1 MKKRILSL
9 FLVMA
14 TILSMCTGFASAA
27 DSEEGALGDM
37 DIYNGGYELSYLCVN
52 GAVKTMKYTYFKH
65 INAAGV
71 EKEIPAYCVNPT
83 TAGVPQTVAEGE
95 SIKYKASSYATD
107 PKVVGIIANGYPH
120 RGLSELK
127 LDNKYQAYYAT
138 KVALWCYLLSTWD
151 INKVTVNPNLTGLE
165 AERAQKM
172 LAAVKDIYTRG
183 IWWTS
188 IPQPVITATP
198 DKEYA
203 YNTTIDGD
211 EYKQQVF
218 TLHSESWVGGYDI
231 DVAFAVPDDV
241 PTGTRIVDMDNNDI
255 TAVRTSATGGGYDGQ
270 FKVLYP
276 ADSVSGDTGSVKL
289 NFHATVYKYAVM
301 YAVCAEAKYGTLQNY
316 MCDTDP
322 VTEMNLSAFSKF
334 AVESETP
341 PEDTP
346 DTSLIIKKV
355 ETGTTTPLSGAI
367 FEVKDPD
374 GTVIGSFVSDANG
387 RIVIPCSKS
396 GNYVVTETTAPA
408 YHLLS
413 QIQTKTVQVVFGRS
427 STVTFE
433 NAPYGNLRVEKI
445 DTDTGAKLEG
455 AVVRVKNLKTGATYT
470 ATTMTGGSTT
480 FSELEPGSYAVTEIT
495 APNGYVLDSTVHNIN
510 VVSGQS
516 VTCSLKNSAKLG
528 LTIVKF
534 DSKTLERMPN
544 TSFEVY
550 RDAKL
555 LGTYTTDQLGEI
567 TLTDL
572 TPGTYLVKEV
582 SADSSHIVNS
592 TPQQIELTAG
602 DGILQ
607 LIFLNDVKPG
617 IHLIKVDSATL
628 KALPNATFKISMVG
642 GTFTKEF
649 TTGVNGTI
657 DLTALEP
664 GAYTVQE
671 TAAPA
676 GYLIDDA
683 IRTIQIN
690 GNENASFVFTDTPKP
705 SFSLVKLDSFTGN
718 YLGGATFRIAKIEDG
733 SHYLDR
739 VTDANGGIHIE
750 DLEPGVY
757 SVQEI
762 AAPEGYVLDS
772 TEYHVELFA
781 GQDSQIVIQNDQKP
795 DLLIRKVDADT
806 GKPLSGAT
814 FIVKHA
820 DGSTV
825 TTVTTGAN
833 GEVLLENLNPG
844 VYQVT
849 ETSAPAGYLL
859 NNTAQLITLVSNR
872 VGTLIFENSAKPSLT
887 INKVD
892 SITGDPIKG
901 AKFHIT
907 YASKN
912 TFSGEI
918 NDLGDYYSD
927 ENGKIILTELKDGW
941 YRIEETQP
949 ADGYALKDPS
959 IQQVYIKG
967 GENKSVTFE
976 NVPLNGLVIKKTD
989 ADTGEVLQGAKF
1001 EIRYL
1006 SGVSGTGGTTIGTYT
1021 TSANGTIVLNRLKA
1035 GTYVVEEV
1043 QAPDG
1048 YEITEAAKTVYVT
1061 DNEQAVVSVEF
1072 ADKANSGLYVKKI
1085 DSVTG
1090 KALSGATF
1098 KITTS
1103 AGTVVGTGNGEFKT
1117 DANGVIHLTNLQ
1129 PDTYVVQEIQAPKGY
1144 ILDKESQTVKVK
1156 ADGTYTLTFKNA
1168 PEGTLIIHKIDSV
1181 TKKPL
1186 AGAEFKVTTSDG
1198 KVVDH
1203 AGGAV
1208 SSNGVYTTDKNGSI
1222 QLTGLQP
1229 NTYIVTETMAPS
1241 GYVLDTKPQTVVV
1254 NAADSQT
1261 LTFANPPEGTLTIH
1275 KIDSVTKKPLS
1286 GAEFKVTTSDGKVVD
1301 QAGGAISSNGIYT
1314 TDDNGTIQI
1323 TGLQPNT
1330 YIVTET
1336 KAPSGYVLITA
1347 PQTVVVNAADTQ
1359 TLTFANPPEGALI
1372 INKLDHDT
1380 KMPLE
1385 GAIFKVTTSTGAFVA
1400 TAGGSISSNG
1410 LYTTDEDGTIM
1421 ITGLQPDTY
1430 VVTEIEAPKGYNLD
1444 SSPQTVVVTTHDTQ
1458 TLNFF
1463 DTKIGGLQII
1473 KQDEDTG
1480 ERLKGAQFEV
1490 RKMNGEIIGTY
1501 TTDSRGVITI
1511 PQAESGWYTVT
1522 ELKAP
1527 TGYELDTT
1535 PNNVCVKD
1543 GETAT
1548 LTITNKETA
1557 SIMIHKVDAATGKG
1571 IYGVTFI
1578 LYDSGKNPI
1587 GEYTSDQS
1595 GYVYIRNEL
1604 TEGKYYI
1611 RELEA
1616 AEGYILDEQYKT
1628 VWVEAGK
1635 CSQITWK
1642 NTAVTGQIQIR
1653 KYAAEANTVTGDAA
1667 GTELAGAVYE
1677 ITQARSGS
1685 VVGYITTDAHGIAAS
1700 SALPLGRYYVR
1711 EVTAPAYY
1719 QVNSEKMEAEI
1730 EYAGQIIKLSQ
1741 YDKAAVL
1748 GTTIKKVGN
1757 YEIQPGQTMR
1767 YDFSGIA
1774 NTSNVPLNN
1783 FYWHDRIPTDATRGI
1798 SITTGTYSSRL
1809 YYRVTYKTNVND
1821 YRVLASNLLT
1831 TNNYSLTLSATALGL
1846 GYGEYVTD
1854 VRYEFGTVPSSFKS
1868 VLKPTMTVQVLG
1880 TVSNGYQIINRADVG
1895 GKYLNEWQTAKTSWV
1910 TKVFKFATSTTLP
1923 KTGY

>member
-1 MKKRILSL
+1 MKKRLLSL
-9 FLVMA
+9 FLVAA

-27 DSEEGALGDM
+27 NSEDGALGEV

-65 INAAGV
+65 INALGV

-83 TAGVPQTVAEGE
+83 TKGVPQSVAEGE
-95 SIKYKASSYATD
+95 SIRYKASTYATD
-107 PKVVGIIANGYPH
+107 PKIVGIIASGYPH

-127 LDNKYQAYYAT
+127 LENKYQAYYAT

-151 INKVTVNPNLTGLE
+151 INKVTVNPNLTGVE

-172 LAAVKDIYTRG
+172 LVAVKDIYARG

-188 IPQPVITATP
+188 IPQAVITATP

-203 YNTTIDGD
+203 YPTTVDGTQ
-211 EYKQQVF
+211 YKQQVF
-218 TLHSESWVGGYDI
+218 TVHSDSWVCDYDI
-231 DVAFAVPDDV
+231 DVSYASPDDV
-241 PTGTRIVDMDNNDI
+241 PEGTRIVDMDNNDI
-255 TAVRTSATGGGYDGQ
+255 TAITTKGTGDGYEGK
-270 FKVLYP
+270 FKILYP
-276 ADSVSGDTGSVKL
+276 VDAVDGNTGSVQL
-289 NFHATVYKYAVM
+289 NFHAAVYKYAVM
-301 YAVCAEAKYGTLQNY
+301 YALCAEVSKYGTLQNY

-322 VTEMNLSAFSKF
+322 TTVMNLSAYSKY
-334 AVESETP
+334 AADQVDS
-341 PEDTP
+341 PEDVP
-346 DTSLIIKKV
+346 DTSLIINKV
-355 ETGTTTPLSGAI
+355 ETGTNTPLSGAI

-374 GTVIGSFVSDANG
+374 GIVIGSFSTGANG
-387 RIVIPCSKS
+387 RIVIPCDKS

-413 QIQTKTVQVVFGRS
+413 QIQTKTVQVVYGES

-433 NAPYGNLRVEKI
+433 NAPYGDLRVEKV
-445 DTDTGAKLEG
+445 DADTGAKLNG
-455 AVVRVKNLKTGATYT
+455 AVVKVQNLATGATYSGTTT
-470 ATTMTGGSTT
+470 AAGVAT
-480 FSELEPGSYAVTEIT
+480 FTELQPGSYAVTEVT
-495 APNGYVLDSTVHNIN
+495 APNGYLLDSTTHNIN
-510 VVSGQS
+510 VTSGES
-516 VTCSLKNSAKLG
+516 VTCTLKNSAKPG
-528 LTIVKF
+528 LRIIKF
-534 DSKTLERMPN
+534 DSKTLQTLPN

-550 RDAKL
+550 RDAQL
-555 LGTYTTDQLGEI
+555 IGTFTTDQLGEI

-572 TPGTYLVKEV
+572 QPGTYLVKEI
-582 SADSSHIVNS
+582 STDSSHIVNS
-592 TPQQIELTAG
+592 TPQQIELTSG
-602 DGILQ
+602 SGILQ
-607 LIFLNDVKPG
+607 LVFLNDIKPG
-617 IHLIKVDSATL
+617 IHLIKVDSSTL
-628 KALPNATFKISMVG
+628 APLPNATFRISMVG
-642 GTFTKEF
+642 GTFSKEF
-649 TTGVNGTI
+649 TTGVDGTI
-657 DLTALEP
+657 DLNDLEP
-664 GAYTVQE
+664 GAYTVE
-671 TAAPA
+671 EVTAPN
-676 GYLIDDA
+676 GYLIDHS

-690 GNENASFVFTDTPKP
+690 GNENASFVFTNTPKP

-739 VTDANGGIHIE
+739 ITDANGMIHIE

-757 SVQEI
+757 SIQEI
-762 AAPEGYVLDS
+762 AVPEGYVLD
-772 TEYHVELFA
+772 TFEYHVELFP

-795 DLLIRKVDADT
+795 DLKIIKLDSDT
-806 GKPLSGAT
+806 GKPLAGAT
-814 FIVKHA
+814 FIVKRA
-820 DGSTV
+820 DGATV
-825 TTVTTGAN
+825 TTVTTNQN
-833 GEVLLENLNPG
+833 GEVLIENLDPG
-844 VYQVT
+844 VYQIT

-859 NNTAQLITLVSNR
+859 NNQAQLITLVANH
-872 VGTLIFENSAKPSLT
+872 VGTVIFENAAKPSLT

-901 AKFHIT
+901 AKFHIV
-907 YASKN
+907 YASNN
-912 TFSGEI
+912 TFTGEI

-927 ENGKIILTELKDGW
+927 ANGQIILTDLNDGW

-959 IQQVYIKG
+959 VQQVFISG
-967 GENKSVTFE
+967 GESKSVTFE
-976 NVPLNGLVIKKTD
+976 NVPLNGLVIKKVD
-989 ADTGEVLQGAKF
+989 ADTGAVLQGAKF

-1006 SGVSGTGGTTIGTYT
+1006 SGTSGTGGTTIGTYT

-1043 QAPDG
+1043 QAPAG
-1048 YEITEAAKTVYVT
+1048 YEITEAAKTVYIT
-1061 DNEQAVVSVEF
+1061 GNEQAVVSIEF
-1072 ADKANSGLYVKKI
+1072 ADKSNSGLYVKKV

-1090 KALSGATF
+1090 KALSGAIF

-1144 ILDKESQTVKVK
+1144 VLDKESQTVQVK
-1156 ADGTYTLTFKNA
+1156 ANGTYTLTFRNA
-1168 PEGTLIIHKIDSV
+1168 
-1181 TKKPL
+1181 
-1186 AGAEFKVTTSDG
+1186 
-1198 KVVDH
+1198 
-1203 AGGAV
+1203 
-1208 SSNGVYTTDKNGSI
+1208 
-1222 QLTGLQP
+1222 
-1229 NTYIVTETMAPS
+1229 
-1241 GYVLDTKPQTVVV
+1241 
-1254 NAADSQT
+1254 
-1261 LTFANPPEGTLTIH
+1261 
-1275 KIDSVTKKPLS
+1275 
-1286 GAEFKVTTSDGKVVD
+1286 
-1301 QAGGAISSNGIYT
+1301 
-1314 TDDNGTIQI
+1314 
-1323 TGLQPNT
+1323 
-1330 YIVTET
+1330 
-1336 KAPSGYVLITA
+1336 
-1347 PQTVVVNAADTQ
+1347 
-1359 TLTFANPPEGALI
+1359 PEGALI

-1380 KMPLE
+1380 KKPLE
-1385 GAIFKVTTSTGAFVA
+1385 GAIFKVTTSTGEFVA
-1400 TAGGSISSNG
+1400 NAGGSISSNG
-1410 LYTTDEDGTIM
+1410 LYTTDEDGTIL
-1421 ITGLQPDTY
+1421 ITGLQPNTY
-1430 VVTEIEAPKGYNLD
+1430 VVTEVEAPDGYNLD
-1444 SSPQTVVVTTHDTQ
+1444 SDPQTVVVNTNDTQ
-1458 TLNFF
+1458 TLTFY

-1473 KQDEDTG
+1473 KQDEDSG

-1501 TTDSRGVITI
+1501 TTDSKGVITI
-1511 PQAESGWYTVT
+1511 PEAESGWYTVT

-1527 TGYELDTT
+1527 SGYELDAT
-1535 PNNVCVKD
+1535 PNQVYVKD

-1557 SIMIHKVDAATGKG
+1557 SIMIHKVDAKTGKG

-1595 GYVYIRNEL
+1595 GYVYIKDEL
-1604 TEGKYYI
+1604 TAGKYFI

-1628 VWVEAGK
+1628 VWVEPGK

-1685 VVGYITTDAHGIAAS
+1685 VVGYITTNAHGVAAS
-1700 SALPLGRYYVR
+1700 DALPLGRYYVR

-1719 QVNSEKMEAEI
+1719 QLNSEKMEAEI

-1741 YDKAAVL
+1741 YDKAAAL
-1748 GTTIKKVGN
+1748 GVTIKKVGN
-1757 YEIQPGQTMR
+1757 YEVQPGQSMR

-1774 NTSNVPLNN
+1774 NTSNVPLNSY
-1783 FYWHDRIPTDATRGI
+1783 YWHDRIPTDATRGVTL
-1798 SITTGTYSSRL
+1798 TTGTYSTRL

-1831 TNNYSLTLSATALGL
+1831 SNNYSLTLSATALGL
-1846 GYGEYVTD
+1846 GAGEYVTD
-1854 VRYEFGTVPSSFKS
+1854 VRLEFGTVPSGFKS
-1868 VLKPTMTVQVLG
+1868 VIKPSMTVQVLG
-1880 TVSNGYQIINRADVG
+1880 TVANNYQIINRADVG

-1910 TKVFKFATSTTLP
+1910 TKVYRFTSNTTLP
-1923 KTGY
+1923 KTGF

>member
-1 MKKRILSL
+1 MKKRFLSL

-27 DSEEGALGDM
+27 DSEEGALGDV

-203 YNTTIDGD
+203 YNSTIDGAA
-211 EYKQQVF
+211 YKQQVF

-301 YAVCAEAKYGTLQNY
+301 YAVCAETKYGTLQNY

-334 AVESETP
+334 AAESVTP
-341 PEDTP
+341 PEETP
-346 DTSLIIKKV
+346 DTALIIKKV

-374 GTVIGSFVSDANG
+374 GIVIGSFASDTNG

-413 QIQTKTVQVVFGRS
+413 QIQTKTVQVVYGTS
-427 STVTFE
+427 ATVTFE
-433 NAPYGNLRVEKI
+433 NAPYGDLRVEKV
-445 DTDTGAKLEG
+445 DADTGAKLTG
-455 AVVRVKNLKTGATYT
+455 AVVKVKNLKTGATYT
-470 ATTMTGGSTT
+470 ATTMTGGSANFT
-480 FSELEPGSYAVTEIT
+480 ELEPGSYAVTEIT

-516 VTCSLKNSAKLG
+516 VTCSLKNSAKPG

-534 DSKTLERMPN
+534 DSKTLERMTG

-582 SADSSHIVNS
+582 STDSGHIVNS

-607 LIFLNDVKPG
+607 LIFLNNVKPG
-617 IHLIKVDSATL
+617 IHLIKVDYATL
-628 KALPNATFKISMVG
+628 QALTNATFKISMVG

-649 TTGVNGTI
+649 TTGVDGMI
-657 DLTALEP
+657 DLTDLEP

-671 TAAPA
+671 TAAPD

-690 GNENASFVFTDTPKP
+690 GNENANFVFTDTPKP
-705 SFSLVKLDSFTGN
+705 NFSLVKLDSFTGN

-739 VTDANGGIHIE
+739 VTDANGRLQIE
-750 DLEPGVY
+750 NLESGVY

-762 AAPEGYVLDS
+762 AAPEGYVLDP

-814 FIVKHA
+814 FIIKHT

-833 GEVLLENLNPG
+833 GEVLLENLDPG

-849 ETSAPAGYLL
+849 ETSAPTGYLL

-872 VGTLIFENSAKPSLT
+872 VGTLAFENSAKPSLT

-907 YASKN
+907 YASNN

-927 ENGKIILTELKDGW
+927 ENGKIVLEELKDGW

-959 IQQVYIKG
+959 IQEVYIKG
-967 GENKSVTFE
+967 GESKSITFE

-1021 TSANGTIVLNRLKA
+1021 TSSNGTIVLNRLKA

-1048 YEITEAAKTVYVT
+1048 YEITEAVKTVYIT

-1090 KALSGATF
+1090 KALSGAIF

-1129 PDTYVVQEIQAPKGY
+1129 PDTYIVQEIQAPKGY
-1144 ILDKESQTVKVK
+1144 VLDKETQAVQVK
-1156 ADGTYTLTFKNA
+1156 ANGTYTLTFKNA
-1168 PEGTLIIHKIDSV
+1168 LEGTLI
-1181 TKKPL
+1181 T
-1186 AGAEFKVTTSDG
+1186 
-1198 KVVDH
+1198 
-1203 AGGAV
+1203 
-1208 SSNGVYTTDKNGSI
+1208 
-1222 QLTGLQP
+1222 
-1229 NTYIVTETMAPS
+1229 
-1241 GYVLDTKPQTVVV
+1241 
-1254 NAADSQT
+1254 
-1261 LTFANPPEGTLTIH
+1261 
-1275 KIDSVTKKPLS
+1275 
-1286 GAEFKVTTSDGKVVD
+1286 
-1301 QAGGAISSNGIYT
+1301 
-1314 TDDNGTIQI
+1314 
-1323 TGLQPNT
+1323 
-1330 YIVTET
+1330 
-1336 KAPSGYVLITA
+1336 
-1347 PQTVVVNAADTQ
+1347 
-1359 TLTFANPPEGALI
+1359 
-1372 INKLDHDT
+1372 NKLDRDT
-1380 KMPLE
+1380 KKPLE

-1400 TAGGSISSNG
+1400 QAGGSISSNG

-1444 SSPQTVVVTTHDTQ
+1444 SQPQTVVVNTNDTQ
-1458 TLNFF
+1458 TLTFY

-1480 ERLKGAQFEV
+1480 ERLKGAQFEI

-1511 PQAESGWYTVT
+1511 PQAKSGWYTVT

-1587 GEYTSDQS
+1587 GEYTSDQD

-1604 TEGKYYI
+1604 TAGKYYI

-1628 VWVEAGK
+1628 VWVGAGK

-1653 KYAAEANTVTGDAA
+1653 KYAAEFNTVTGDVA

-1685 VVGYITTDAHGIAAS
+1685 VVGYITTDAHGVAAS
-1700 SALPLGRYYVR
+1700 DALPLGRYFVR

-1719 QVNSEKMEAEI
+1719 QLNSEKMEAEI

-1741 YDKAAVL
+1741 YDKAAAL
-1748 GTTIKKVGN
+1748 GVAIKKVGN
-1757 YEIQPGQTMR
+1757 YEVQPGQTMR

-1774 NTSNVPLNN
+1774 NTSNVPLNS

-1798 SITTGTYSSRL
+1798 SMTTGTYSSRL
-1809 YYRVTYKTNVND
+1809 YYRVTYKTNVYD

-1831 TNNYSLTLSATALGL
+1831 TNNYSLTLSATGLGL
-1846 GYGEYVTD
+1846 GSGEYVTD
-1854 VRYEFGTVPSSFKS
+1854 VRYEFGTVPSGFKS
-1868 VLKPTMTVQVLG
+1868 VGKPTMTVQVLG

>member
-27 DSEEGALGDM
+27 DSEEGALGDV

-83 TAGVPQTVAEGE
+83 TAGVPQTVAEGK

-211 EYKQQVF
+211 AYKQQVF

-334 AVESETP
+334 AAESVTP

-355 ETGTTTPLSGAI
+355 ETGTNTPLSGAI

-374 GTVIGSFVSDANG
+374 GIVIGSFASDANG

-413 QIQTKTVQVVFGRS
+413 QIQTKTVQVVYGTS
-427 STVTFE
+427 ATVTFE
-433 NAPYGNLRVEKI
+433 NAPYGDLRVEKV
-445 DTDTGAKLEG
+445 DADTGAKLEG
-455 AVVRVKNLKTGATYT
+455 AVVQVKNLKTGATYT
-470 ATTMTGGSTT
+470 ATTMTGGSAA

-495 APNGYVLDSTVHNIN
+495 APSGYVLDSTVRNIN
-510 VVSGQS
+510 VISGQS
-516 VTCSLKNSAKLG
+516 VTCSLKNSAKPG

-534 DSKTLERMPN
+534 DAKTLERMPG

-555 LGTYTTDQLGEI
+555 IGTYTTDQLGEI

-572 TPGTYLVKEV
+572 IPGTYLVKEV
-582 SADSSHIVNS
+582 STDSSHIVNS

-628 KALPNATFKISMVG
+628 QALPNATFKISMVG

-649 TTGVNGTI
+649 TTGVDGMI
-657 DLTALEP
+657 YLTDLEP

-671 TAAPA
+671 TAAPD

-690 GNENASFVFTDTPKP
+690 GNENANFVFTDTPKP
-705 SFSLVKLDSFTGN
+705 NFSLVKLDSFTGN

-739 VTDANGGIHIE
+739 VTDANGKIQIE

-757 SVQEI
+757 SVQEL

-814 FIVKHA
+814 FLVKHA

-833 GEVLLENLNPG
+833 GEVLLENLDPG

-859 NNTAQLITLVSNR
+859 NNAAQLITLVSNR

-907 YASKN
+907 YASNN

-918 NDLGDYYSD
+918 IDLGDYYSD

-959 IQQVYIKG
+959 IQEVYIKG
-967 GENKSVTFE
+967 GESKSVTFE

-1035 GTYVVEEV
+1035 GTYVIEEV

-1048 YEITEAAKTVYVT
+1048 YEITEAAKTVYIT

-1090 KALSGATF
+1090 KALSGAIF
-1098 KITTS
+1098 KITNS

-1129 PDTYVVQEIQAPKGY
+1129 PDTYIVQEIQAPKGY
-1144 ILDKESQTVKVK
+1144 VLDKESQTVQVK
-1156 ADGTYTLTFKNA
+1156 ANGTYTLTFKNA
-1168 PEGTLIIHKIDSV
+1168 PEGTLII
-1181 TKKPL
+1181 
-1186 AGAEFKVTTSDG
+1186 
-1198 KVVDH
+1198 
-1203 AGGAV
+1203 
-1208 SSNGVYTTDKNGSI
+1208 
-1222 QLTGLQP
+1222 
-1229 NTYIVTETMAPS
+1229 
-1241 GYVLDTKPQTVVV
+1241 
-1254 NAADSQT
+1254 
-1261 LTFANPPEGTLTIH
+1261 
-1275 KIDSVTKKPLS
+1275 
-1286 GAEFKVTTSDGKVVD
+1286 
-1301 QAGGAISSNGIYT
+1301 
-1314 TDDNGTIQI
+1314 
-1323 TGLQPNT
+1323 
-1330 YIVTET
+1330 
-1336 KAPSGYVLITA
+1336 
-1347 PQTVVVNAADTQ
+1347 
-1359 TLTFANPPEGALI
+1359 
-1372 INKLDHDT
+1372 NKLDHDT
-1380 KMPLE
+1380 KKPLE

-1444 SSPQTVVVTTHDTQ
+1444 SQPQTVVVNTDDTQ
-1458 TLNFF
+1458 TLTFY

-1501 TTDSRGVITI
+1501 TTDAKGVITI
-1511 PQAESGWYTVT
+1511 PEAESGWYTVT

-1527 TGYELDTT
+1527 AGYELDAT

-1543 GETAT
+1543 GETST
-1548 LTITNKETA
+1548 LIITNKETA
-1557 SIMIHKVDAATGKG
+1557 SIMIHKVDATTGKG

-1587 GEYTSDQS
+1587 GEYTSDQD
-1595 GYVYIRNEL
+1595 GYVYIKNEL
-1604 TEGKYYI
+1604 TAGKYYI

-1616 AEGYILDEQYKT
+1616 AEGYIIDEQYKT

-1653 KYAAEANTVTGDAA
+1653 KYAAEFNTVTGDAV
-1667 GTELAGAVYE
+1667 GMELAGAVYE

-1685 VVGYITTDAHGIAAS
+1685 VVGYISTDSHGIAAS
-1700 SALPLGRYYVR
+1700 DALPLGRYYVR

-1719 QVNSEKMEAEI
+1719 QLNSEKMEAEI

-1741 YDKAAVL
+1741 YDKAAAL
-1748 GTTIKKVGN
+1748 GVTIKKVGN
-1757 YEIQPGQTMR
+1757 YEVQPGQTMR

-1774 NTSNVPLNN
+1774 NTSNVSLNS
-1783 FYWHDRIPTDATRGI
+1783 FYWHDRIPTDATRGV

-1809 YYRVTYKTNVND
+1809 YYRVTYKTNVYD

-1831 TNNYSLTLSATALGL
+1831 TNNYALTLSPTALGL
-1846 GYGEYVTD
+1846 GSGEYVTD
-1854 VRYEFGTVPSSFKS
+1854 VRCEFGTVPSGFKS
-1868 VLKPTMTVQVLG
+1868 VVKPTMTVQVLG
-1880 TVSNGYQIINRADVG
+1880 TVSNGYQIINRANVG

-1910 TKVFKFATSTTLP
+1910 TKVYKFATNTTLP